1 MRVIPVRSW
10 LPRSGKVITEVQ
22 SKLLREVHSS
32 SHLPERMIRDDRTL
46 WYEGRSI
53 HFSGMGLEQAMPML
67 QKKTLVM
74 GLYGE
79 LVDHTI
85 DVALWRVVFVKLSM
99 TLIWTMSVI
108 RARRRVLDSYEELVS
123 RIPRYR
129 GSWKESVCSRSAEE
143 REVNRQGE

>member
-1 MRVIPVRSW
+1 
-10 LPRSGKVITEVQ
+10 
-22 SKLLREVHSS
+22 
-32 SHLPERMIRDDRTL
+32 
-46 WYEGRSI
+46 
-53 HFSGMGLEQAMPML
+53 
-67 QKKTLVM
+67 M